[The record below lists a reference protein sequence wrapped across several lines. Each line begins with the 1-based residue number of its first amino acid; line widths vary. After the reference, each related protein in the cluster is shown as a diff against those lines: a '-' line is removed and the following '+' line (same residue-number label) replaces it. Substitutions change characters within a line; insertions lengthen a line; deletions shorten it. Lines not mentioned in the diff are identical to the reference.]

1 MEILIETVAMQDI
14 DTKTLRIFV
23 AVCDMQNM
31 ARAAEHEHIEPSAV
45 SKRIAQ
51 METTLG
57 TPLLLR
63 SRRGVRPTAAGIAVL
78 EHARGVLFTMD
89 RIAHDAA
96 TFASGVVEHVR
107 LIATAS
113 AVAEQLFDDIASF
126 MRAPENQ
133 NIQVEVEERLSRDLV
148 RQIRSGMASLG
159 VCWNNLDFE
168 GLQQQPYRED
178 HLAVAVH
185 PGHPLARNASLV
197 FEQTLDHEHVGLPP
211 STAVHTMLQQL
222 AARKDR
228 RLSYRVIVSNF
239 DAAFRVVAAN
249 LAISI
254 VPSEVGESYK
264 NTLGIKIIPLR
275 DAWAARRFA
284 VCYQTIGT
292 LQPAARRMVQHLVG
306 CATGVHRVGG

>member
-1 MEILIETVAMQDI
+1 MQDI

-51 METTLG
+51 MEATLG

-96 TFASGVVEHVR
+96 TFASGGVGHVR

-178 HLAVAVH
+178 HLAAAVH

-197 FEQTLDHEHVGLPP
+197 FEQTLDYEHVGLPP

-275 DAWAARRFA
+275 DVWATRRFA

-306 CATGVHRVGG
+306 CATRECHAEG